1 MLDNLAIL
9 CLGGA
14 VTCAIFLIVGVIA
27 KWKGWE

>member
-27 KWKGWE
+27 EWKGWK

>member
-9 CLGGA
+9 CLGGI
-14 VTCAIFLIVGVIA
+14 VVLGLFCIVGIIA